1 MSGLLHRIV
10 VIGLSR
16 TGRAMTVESSSLA
29 MGDRQ
34 AGRARL
40 RRRSEISAVAARPMQ
55 TTHRVSMG
63 AAATAA
69 ADALGLWVN
78 VTA

>member
-1 MSGLLHRIV
+1 
-10 VIGLSR
+10 
-16 TGRAMTVESSSLA
+16 MTVGSSILA

-40 RRRSEISAVAARPMQ
+40 RRSEISAVAARPMQ